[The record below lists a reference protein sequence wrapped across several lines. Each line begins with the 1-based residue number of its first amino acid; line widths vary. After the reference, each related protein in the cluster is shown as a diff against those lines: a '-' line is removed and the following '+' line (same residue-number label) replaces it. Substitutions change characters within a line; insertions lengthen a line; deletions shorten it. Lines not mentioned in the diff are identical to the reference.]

1 MKNIDNNLKEQPVV
15 IFVHIPKTAGTTLKH
30 IIQFQFQPHNVFEFY
45 RFKTKSQLEKYRNF
59 SEAQKKTIKLI
70 SGHPGFGLHEFL
82 QRPCTY
88 ITFLRDPIERT
99 VSLYYYFQR
108 RGWYQELTLKDFVQ
122 TYPGVHNGITNY
134 LSGEM
139 LKVQLADPLNR
150 DRVNSQCSNQLK
162 FELAKNHLKKHFKTI
177 GLTERFDESLI
188 LLKKQLG
195 WKIPFYKKS
204 NVSTNRASIRDV
216 PKDTLRLIESFNEF
230 DIQLYEFAKEFFE
243 ELINQQGSSFEREV
257 EEFKQANQSS
267 QSKLH
272 FKLNWFSNRL
282 VYRLYQEIAYP
293 RIGKM
298 ARRGFN

>member
-1 MKNIDNNLKEQPVV
+1 MKNIGNNLEKQPVV
-15 IFVHIPKTAGTTLKH
+15 VFMHIPKTAGTTLKH
-30 IIQFQFQPHNVFEFY
+30 IIQFQFQPNNVFEFY
-45 RFKTKSQLEKYRNF
+45 RCHTKFQIEKYNSF

-88 ITFLRDPIERT
+88 ITFLRDPIERAI
-99 VSLYYYFQR
+99 SLYYYFQR
-108 RGWYQELTLKDFVQ
+108 RGWYQDITLKDFVQ
-122 TYPGVHNGITNY
+122 TYKGVQNGITNY

-139 LKVQLADPLNR
+139 LKVQLADPSSR
-150 DRVNSQCSNQLK
+150 DKVNSRFSDDIKL
-162 FELAKNHLKKHFKTI
+162 ELAKNNLKNHFQTI
-177 GLTERFDESLI
+177 GFTERFDESLI
-188 LLKKQLG
+188 LLKKKLG

-243 ELINQQGSSFEREV
+243 ELIEQQGSSFEREV
-257 EEFKQANQSS
+257 KNFKQANQSS
-267 QSKLH
+267 QDKLH
-272 FKLNWFSNRL
+272 FQLNWFSNRL

-293 RIGKM
+293 RLGKI
-298 ARRGFN
+298 ARKEFN